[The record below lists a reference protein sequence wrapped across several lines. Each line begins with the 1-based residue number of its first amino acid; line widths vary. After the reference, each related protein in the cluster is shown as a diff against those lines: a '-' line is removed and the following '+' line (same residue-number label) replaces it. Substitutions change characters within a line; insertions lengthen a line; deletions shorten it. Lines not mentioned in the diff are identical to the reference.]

1 MILNLYSC
9 SKEALQKM
17 LVDVEQ
23 GYRNHLANESSAQ
36 SDGSHSYK
44 VWKDLAFGFQENIRK
59 IQEAIRSEE

>member
-1 MILNLYSC
+1 MILDLYSC

-36 SDGSHSYK
+36 SDGSRSYK

-59 IQEAIRSEE
+59 IQEAIRSKE